1 MSPPFQGDWWSQ
13 SQRPILKQG
22 RAVTADVEQGDVAS
36 CAIQAG
42 NIAAGGVSA
51 TAPFA
56 DAIVTS
62 EKAST
67 NLATRS
73 VLVFL
78 EGATS
83 TEAAGQ
89 IRPCST
95 TNAVWR
101 PFVPISVLRIQRYS
115 LALEEMATC
124 DNFVLY
130 GNAGTCIG
138 GILLS
143 AGTTNPSAYTRTASG
158 ALTLTALAACTDVFV
173 RRFSST
179 CSVQGRSA
187 IQIDYLSSG

>member
-1 MSPPFQGDWWSQ
+1 MSPLQGDWWSQ

-22 RAVTADVEQGDVAS
+22 RAVTADVE
-36 CAIQAG
+36 
-42 NIAAGGVSA
+42 
-51 TAPFA
+51 TADLA
-56 DAIVTS
+56 DASVTS

-89 IRPCST
+89 VRPCST

-143 AGTTNPSAYTRTASG
+143 AGTTNPAAYTRTASG

-187 IQIDYLSSG
+187 IQLDYLSSQ

>member
-1 MSPPFQGDWWSQ
+1 MPFQGDWWSQ

-22 RAVTADVEQGDVAS
+22 RAVTADVETADIADVR
-36 CAIQAG
+36 
-42 NIAAGGVSA
+42 
-51 TAPFA
+51 
-56 DAIVTS
+56 VTS
-62 EKAST
+62 EKAAT
-67 NLATRS
+67 NLNTRS

-101 PFVPISVLRIQRYS
+101 PLVPISVLRIQRYS